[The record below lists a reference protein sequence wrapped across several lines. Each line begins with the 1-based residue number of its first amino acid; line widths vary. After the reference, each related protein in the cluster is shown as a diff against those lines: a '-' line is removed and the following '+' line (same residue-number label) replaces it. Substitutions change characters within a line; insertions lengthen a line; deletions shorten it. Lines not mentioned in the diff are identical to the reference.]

1 MKGALTGG
9 RSSVF
14 YGAYVFFEKIRVAEG
29 KPKTQ
34 HRLDMEAFWGSQGGV
49 SRERWSIARERE
61 GRVISADSP

>member
-9 RSSVF
+9 SSSVF

-49 SRERWSIARERE
+49 SRESER
-61 GRVISADSP
+61 GGL